1 MARPTF
7 WRREP
12 SSPLH
17 LLQNE
22 FQRMLAEYLTPRP
35 GGPEMPP
42 AGGDRASWSPPVD
55 VYETPEEM
63 IVVAE
68 IPGVDAASIE
78 LALTGNIL
86 SLAGVKEVGELPE
99 PMLQL
104 RERSLGPFLRQISL
118 PHEVDFDKVQADAN
132 QGVLKVRLPKLTA
145 AKPRTIPINRG

>member
-1 MARPTF
+1 MVRPTY

-35 GGPEMPP
+35 GGPETP
-42 AGGDRASWSPPVD
+42 AAAGDRAAWSPPVD
-55 VYETPEEM
+55 VYETLEEM

-68 IPGVDAASIE
+68 IPGVDPASIE
-78 LALTGNIL
+78 LAITGNIL

-104 RERSLGPFLRQISL
+104 RDRSLGPFLRQISL

-145 AKPRTIPINRG
+145 AKPRTIPINRV